1 MKSDKQ
7 KKALELFE
15 SIGQIDD
22 SLLQE
27 AMEYRP
33 RRLSFSRFL
42 PLAAALLLCVILSVS
57 ILTVALRNTFPPPPA
72 AESSKTLD
80 EALLALRDQSTEV
93 QLEAESDIPFFDGSA
108 YLVWQYESD
117 GTLCISRPLNDDEV
131 KLLGKHF
138 GQGERIG
145 SESTPLSCRV
155 WLLVGNGDVYSPYL
169 PYSAGN
175 VGKANLFDY
184 EAELLP
190 TDAFVATVSDILENP
205 TN

>member
-33 RRLSFSRFL
+33 HRLSFSRFL

-57 ILTVALRNTFPPPPA
+57 ILTVALRNAFSPPPA
-72 AESSKTLD
+72 VETAKTLD
-80 EALLALRDQSTEV
+80 EALLALRDQSPDV
-93 QLEAESDIPFFDGSA
+93 LEAESDVPFFDGSA

-117 GTLCISRPLNDDEV
+117 GTLCISRPLNADEV
-131 KLLGKHF
+131 KSLGKQF

-145 SESTPLSCRV
+145 SESAPLSCRV
-155 WLLVGNGDVYSPYL
+155 WLLIGNGDVYSPYL
-169 PYSAGN
+169 SYSAGN
-175 VGKANLFDY
+175 VGKACLFDY